1 MNYKQFVGS
10 IYLKDKKA
18 VKSFVDNTVVSQNPV
33 ELAQFYSESGVDAII
48 IFDMSFNETMHDEAL
63 TIIKRICETVQV
75 PVYGSGHIN
84 KPEDVKKIL
93 YAGCEKAVLNFAKE
107 CSQDILEEVSTRFGR
122 DHIAATIA
130 SEDSLVIN
138 KERLETYVSELVLID
153 EHALKNC
160 LGASTLPS
168 IVFLPEISLDKMLSV
183 MERDGVSGIA
193 GKIVNSNCK
202 EITALK
208 KICKERGIK
217 VHTLE
222 VVMEF
227 SEFKLLPDGL
237 MPVVVQDYRTNEVL
251 MVAYMNEEAYLTTLR
266 TGKMTY
272 YSRSRKELW
281 VKGLTSGH
289 FQYVKG
295 LSVDCD
301 NDTLLAKVYQVGAA
315 CHTGNYSCFYRDLV
329 PMDAQAGNPLT
340 VFENVYGVI
349 KDRKIN
355 PKEGSY
361 TNYLFEKGTDKILKK
376 LGEEATEIVIAAKND
391 NPDEMTYEI
400 SDFLYHMMV
409 LMAEKGISWEDITN
423 ELSKR

>member
-1 MNYKQFVGS
+1 MDYKQFVGS

-18 VKSFVDNTVVSQNPV
+18 VKSFVDNTVVSQDPV
-33 ELAQFYSESGVDAII
+33 ELAQFYSESGVDVIL

-63 TIIKRICETVQV
+63 TIIKRICENVQV

-93 YAGCEKAVLNFAKE
+93 YAGCEKAVLNFGKE

-122 DHIAATIA
+122 EHIAATIA

-138 KERLETYVSELVLID
+138 KERLEKYVSELVLID

-183 MERDGVSGIA
+183 MERAGVSGIA

-281 VKGLTSGH
+281 IKGLTSGH

-295 LSVDCD
+295 LAVDCD

-329 PMDAQAGNPLT
+329 PMDANAGNPLT
-340 VFENVYGVI
+340 VFENVYSVI
-349 KDRKIN
+349 KDRKVN

-391 NPDEMTYEI
+391 NPDEITYEI

-409 LMAEKGISWEDITN
+409 LMAEKGISWEEITN
-423 ELSKR
+423 ELAKR

>member
-1 MNYKQFVGS
+1 MEYKQFVGS

-18 VKSFVDNTVVSQNPV
+18 VNSFADHTAIAQDPV
-33 ELAQFYSESGVDAII
+33 QLAQFYSESGVDTILV
-48 IFDMSFNETMHDEAL
+48 FDLSEDDAMHEEAL
-63 TIIKRICETVQV
+63 TILKRICEVVQV

-84 KPEDVKKIL
+84 RAEDVKKIL
-93 YAGCEKAVLNFAKE
+93 YAGCEKAVLNFGKE
-107 CSQDILEEVSTRFGR
+107 CSQDILEEVSMRFGR

-160 LGASTLPS
+160 LGASKLPA

-183 MERDGVSGIA
+183 MERAGVSGIA

-208 KICKERGIK
+208 KICKERGIL
-217 VHTLE
+217 VHTFE
-222 VVMEF
+222 PVMEF
-227 SEFKLLPDGL
+227 SEFKLLSDGL

-301 NDTLLAKVYQVGAA
+301 NDTLLAKVHQVGAA

-329 PMDAQAGNPLT
+329 PMDIKADNPLT
-340 VFENVYGVI
+340 VFEQVYGVI
-349 KDRKIN
+349 KDRQFH

-391 NPDEMTYEI
+391 NPDEITYEI

-409 LMAEKGISWEDITN
+409 LMAEKGITWEQITE

>member
-18 VKSFVDNTVVSQNPV
+18 VKSFVDNAVVSQDPV
-33 ELAQFYSESGVDAII
+33 ELAQFYSESGVDAIL
-48 IFDMSFNETMHDEAL
+48 IFDMSYNETMHDEAL
-63 TIIKRICETVQV
+63 VIMKRICEKVQV

-153 EHALKNC
+153 EYALKNC
-160 LGASTLPS
+160 LGASALPS

-227 SEFKLLPDGL
+227 SEFKLLSDGL
-237 MPVVVQDYRTNEVL
+237 LPVVVQDYRTNEVL

-295 LSVDCD
+295 LAVDCD

-329 PMDAQAGNPLT
+329 PMDANAGNPLT
-340 VFENVYGVI
+340 VFENVYSVI
-349 KDRKIN
+349 KDRQVN

-391 NPDEMTYEI
+391 NPDEITYEI

-409 LMAEKGISWEDITN
+409 LMAEKGISWEEITN

>member
-1 MNYKQFVGS
+1 MDYKHFVGS

-18 VKSFVDNTVVSQNPV
+18 ITNFSDHTVISQNPV
-33 ELAQFYSESGVDAII
+33 ELACYYAESGVDVII
-48 IFDMSFNETMHDEAL
+48 VFDLSCNDEMHDEAL
-63 TIIKRICETVQV
+63 SIMKRICEKVQI
-75 PVYGSGHIN
+75 PVYGSGFIN
-84 KPEDVKKIL
+84 KVEDVKKIL
-93 YAGCEKAVLNFAKE
+93 YTGCDKAVLNFGKE
-107 CSQDILEEVSTRFGR
+107 CSQEILEEVSQRFGR
-122 DHIAATIA
+122 EHIAATIA

-160 LGASTLPS
+160 LGASSLPS

-183 MERDGVSGIA
+183 MERNGVSGIA
-193 GKIVNSNCK
+193 GNIVNSNCK

-217 VHTLE
+217 VQTLE

-227 SEFKLLPDGL
+227 SEFKLLSDGL

-281 VKGLTSGH
+281 IKGLTSGH

-329 PMDAQAGNPLT
+329 PMQAAVENPLT
-340 VFENVYGVI
+340 VFEQVYGVI
-349 KDRKIN
+349 KDRKTN

-376 LGEEATEIVIAAKND
+376 LGEEATEIVIAAKNESK
-391 NPDEMTYEI
+391 DEITYEI

-409 LMAEKGISWEDITN
+409 LMAEKGISWEDITA
-423 ELSKR
+423 ELSNR

>member
-1 MNYKQFVGS
+1 MDYKQFVGS

-18 VKSFVDNTVVSQNPV
+18 VKSFVDNTVVSQDPV
-33 ELAQFYSESGVDAII
+33 ELAQFYSESGVDTIL
-48 IFDMSFNETMHDEAL
+48 IFDMSYNETMHDEAL
-63 TIIKRICETVQV
+63 TIIKRICEKVQV

-93 YAGCEKAVLNFAKE
+93 YAGCEKAVLNFGKE
-107 CSQDILEEVSTRFGR
+107 CSQDILEEVSMRFGR
-122 DHIAATIA
+122 EHIAATIA

-138 KERLETYVSELVLID
+138 KERLEKYVSELVLID

-160 LGASTLPS
+160 LGASALPA
-168 IVFLPEISLDKMLSV
+168 ITFLPEISLDKMLSV
-183 MERDGVSGIA
+183 MERPGVSGIA
-193 GKIVNSNCK
+193 GKIVNTNCK

-281 VKGLTSGH
+281 IKGLTSGH

-295 LSVDCD
+295 LAVDCD

-329 PMDAQAGNPLT
+329 PMDANAGNPLT
-340 VFENVYGVI
+340 VFENVFGVI
-349 KDRKIN
+349 KDRKVN

-391 NPDEMTYEI
+391 NPDEIKYEI

-409 LMAEKGISWEDITN
+409 LMAEKGISWEEITE
-423 ELSKR
+423 ELAKR

>member
-18 VKSFVDNTVVSQNPV
+18 IKSFVDNTVVSQNPV

-48 IFDMSFNETMHDEAL
+48 IFDMSFNENMHDEAL

-107 CSQDILEEVSTRFGR
+107 CSQDILEDVSTRFGR
-122 DHIAATIA
+122 EHIAATIA

-160 LGASTLPS
+160 LGASELPS

-237 MPVVVQDYRTNEVL
+237 IPVVVQDYRTNEVL

-391 NPDEMTYEI
+391 NPDEITYEI

>member
-18 VKSFVDNTVVSQNPV
+18 VKSFVDNTVVSQDPV
-33 ELAQFYSESGVDAII
+33 ELAQFYSESGVDTIL
-48 IFDMSFNETMHDEAL
+48 IFDMSYNETMHDEAL

-160 LGASTLPS
+160 LGASSLPS

-193 GKIVNSNCK
+193 GKIVNANCK

-227 SEFKLLPDGL
+227 SEFKLLPNGL

-289 FQYVKG
+289 FQYIKG

-340 VFENVYGVI
+340 VFENVYSVI
-349 KDRKIN
+349 KDRKVN

-391 NPDEMTYEI
+391 NPDEITYEI

-423 ELSKR
+423 ELAKR

>member
-1 MNYKQFVGS
+1 MSYKQFVAS

-18 VKSFVDNTVVSQNPV
+18 IKSFTDNTVVSPDPV
-33 ELAQFYSESGVDAII
+33 ELACFYSESGVDAIV
-48 IFDMSFNETMHDEAL
+48 IFDMSYNDAMHDEAM
-63 TIIKRICETVQV
+63 TIMKRICEKVQV

-93 YAGCEKAVLNFAKE
+93 YAGCDKSVLNFGKE
-107 CSQDILEEVSTRFGR
+107 CSQNILEEVSKRFGR
-122 DHIAATIA
+122 EHIAATIA

-138 KERLETYVSELVLID
+138 KELLETYASELVLID
-153 EHALKNC
+153 EYALKNC
-160 LGASTLPS
+160 LGASQLPAS
-168 IVFLPEISLDKMLSV
+168 VFLPEISLDKMLSV

-227 SEFKLLPDGL
+227 SEFKLGVDGL

-289 FQYVKG
+289 FQYLKG
-295 LSVDCD
+295 MSVDCD

-329 PMDAQAGNPLT
+329 PMDAEAANPLT
-340 VFENVYGVI
+340 VFEKVYDVI
-349 KDRKIN
+349 KDRKTN

-361 TNYLFEKGTDKILKK
+361 TNYLFDKGTDKILKK

-391 NPDEMTYEI
+391 NSDEITYEI

-409 LMAEKGISWEDITN
+409 LMAEKGIRWEDITS
-423 ELSKR
+423 ELANR

>member
-48 IFDMSFNETMHDEAL
+48 IFDMSYNETMHDEAL
-63 TIIKRICETVQV
+63 TIIKRICESVQV

-93 YAGCEKAVLNFAKE
+93 YAGCEKAVLNIGKE

-138 KERLETYVSELVLID
+138 KERLEMHVSELVLID
-153 EHALKNC
+153 EYALKNC
-160 LGASTLPS
+160 LGASALPS

-183 MERDGVSGIA
+183 MERAGVSGIA

-227 SEFKLLPDGL
+227 SEFKLLSDGL
-237 MPVVVQDYRTNEVL
+237 IPVVVQDYRTNEVL

-295 LSVDCD
+295 LAVDCD

-329 PMDAQAGNPLT
+329 PMDANAGNPLT
-340 VFENVYGVI
+340 VFENVYNII
-349 KDRKIN
+349 KDRQIN

-391 NPDEMTYEI
+391 NPDEITYEI

-409 LMAEKGISWEDITN
+409 LMAEKGIRWEDITS

>member
-1 MNYKQFVGS
+1 MSYKQFVAS
-10 IYLKDKKA
+10 IYLKDKRA
-18 VKSFVDNTVVSQNPV
+18 VKSFVDNTVVSQDPV
-33 ELAQFYSESGVDAII
+33 ELACYYSESGVDAIL

-63 TIIKRICETVQV
+63 VIMKRICEKVQV

-93 YAGCEKAVLNFAKE
+93 YAGCEKAVLNFGKE
-107 CSQDILEEVSTRFGR
+107 CSQDILEEVSKRFGR
-122 DHIAATIA
+122 EHIAATIA

-138 KERLETYVSELVLID
+138 KELLETYASELVLID
-153 EHALKNC
+153 EYALKNC
-160 LGASTLPS
+160 LGASTLPA

-183 MERDGVSGIA
+183 MERSGVSGIA

-208 KICKERGIK
+208 KICQERGIK

-227 SEFKLLPDGL
+227 SEFKLGPDGL
-237 MPVVVQDYRTNEVL
+237 MPVVVQDYRTGEVL

-281 VKGLTSGH
+281 IKGLTSGH

-329 PMDAQAGNPLT
+329 PMDTDTGNPLT
-340 VFENVYGVI
+340 VFEKVYDTI

-376 LGEEATEIVIAAKND
+376 LGEEATEIVIAAKNE
-391 NPDEMTYEI
+391 NADEITYEI

-409 LMAEKGISWEDITN
+409 LMAEKGITWEEVTR
-423 ELSKR
+423 ELSNR

>member
-1 MNYKQFVGS
+1 MDYKQFVGS

-18 VKSFVDNTVVSQNPV
+18 VKSFVDNTVVSQDPV
-33 ELAQFYSESGVDAII
+33 QLAQFYSESGVDTIL
-48 IFDMSFNETMHDEAL
+48 IFDMSYNETMHDEAL
-63 TIIKRICETVQV
+63 VIIKRICDSVQV

-84 KPEDVKKIL
+84 KAEDVKKIL

-107 CSQDILEEVSTRFGR
+107 CSQDILEEVSMRFGR

-160 LGASTLPS
+160 LGASSLPA
-168 IVFLPEISLDKMLSV
+168 ITFLPEISLDKMLSV
-183 MERDGVSGIA
+183 MERPGVSGIA
-193 GKIVNSNCK
+193 GKIVNANCK

-272 YSRSRKELW
+272 YSRSRRELW

-329 PMDAQAGNPLT
+329 PMDTKTENPLT
-340 VFENVYGVI
+340 VFENVYNVI
-349 KDRKIN
+349 KDRQVN

-391 NPDEMTYEI
+391 NADEITYEI

-409 LMAEKGISWEDITN
+409 LMADKGISWEDITQ
-423 ELSKR
+423 ELAKR

>member
-48 IFDMSFNETMHDEAL
+48 IFDMSYNETMHDEAL
-63 TIIKRICETVQV
+63 TIIKRICESVQV

-93 YAGCEKAVLNFAKE
+93 YAGCEKAVLNFGKE

-138 KERLETYVSELVLID
+138 KERLEMHVSELVLID
-153 EHALKNC
+153 EYALKNC
-160 LGASTLPS
+160 LGASALPS

-183 MERDGVSGIA
+183 MERAGVSGIA

-227 SEFKLLPDGL
+227 SEFKLLSDGL
-237 MPVVVQDYRTNEVL
+237 IPVVVQDYRTNEVL

-295 LSVDCD
+295 LAVDCD

-329 PMDAQAGNPLT
+329 PMDANAGNPLT
-340 VFENVYGVI
+340 VFENVYNII
-349 KDRKIN
+349 KDRQIN

-391 NPDEMTYEI
+391 NPDEITYEI

-409 LMAEKGISWEDITN
+409 LMAEKGIRWEDITS

>member
-18 VKSFVDNTVVSQNPV
+18 VKSFVDNTVISAEPV
-33 ELAQFYSESGVDAII
+33 ELAQFYAESGVDII
-48 IFDMSFNETMHDEAL
+48 LIFDMSYNETMHDEAL
-63 TIIKRICETVQV
+63 TVIKRICEKVQV

-93 YAGCEKAVLNFAKE
+93 YAGCEKAVLNLGKE
-107 CSQDILEEVSTRFGR
+107 CSQNILEEVSKRFGR

-130 SEDSLVIN
+130 SEDTLVIN
-138 KERLETYVSELVLID
+138 RELLETYASELVLID

-160 LGASTLPS
+160 LGASSLPA

-183 MERDGVSGIA
+183 MEREGVSGIA
-193 GKIVNSNCK
+193 GKIVNTNCR

-217 VHTLE
+217 VHTFE
-222 VVMEF
+222 VAMGF
-227 SEFKLLPDGL
+227 SEFKLGPDGL
-237 MPVVVQDYRTNEVL
+237 VPVVVQDYRTGEVL

-281 VKGLTSGH
+281 IKGLTSGH

-295 LSVDCD
+295 ISVDCD

-329 PMDAQAGNPLT
+329 PMEAEDGNPLT
-340 VFENVYGVI
+340 VFEKVYDVI
-349 KDRKIN
+349 EDRKVN

-361 TNYLFEKGTDKILKK
+361 TNYLFEKGLDKILKK
-376 LGEEATEIVIAAKND
+376 IGEEATEIVIAAKND
-391 NPDEMTYEI
+391 NPDEIKYEI

-409 LMAEKGISWEDITN
+409 LMSQKGIRWEDITN
-423 ELSKR
+423 ELSNR